1 MLKKTITYTD
11 YNGAERTENFYFN
24 LTETEIMEMELG
36 TVGGYAEMVQRIV
49 DAKDGP
55 EIMRIFKELILKSY
69 GEKSADGRRFVKS
82 KEISEAF
89 TQTQA
94 YSVLFMEL
102 ISDQTGEVAAAFVN
116 GIIPQQNQMTVK
128 Q

>member
-24 LTETEIMEMELG
+24 LTETEIMEMEIG
-36 TVGGYAEMVQRIV
+36 TAGGYAEMIQRIV
-49 DAKDGP
+49 DAKDNP
-55 EIMRIFKELILKSY
+55 EIMRIFKDLILRSY
-69 GEKSADGRRFVKS
+69 GEKSDDGRRFVKS

-89 TQTQA
+89 LQSPA

-102 ISDQTGEVAAAFVN
+102 ITDKTGDVSAAFVN
-116 GIIPQQNQMTVK
+116 GIIPQHNQMTVK
-128 Q
+128 